1 MNDQTI
7 VNTTG
12 EPINEAPVV
21 DNPHAP
27 ALPAGYL
34 ENGYYA
40 TAEDG
45 TKYLRPDFLG
55 AYAQK
60 IAAELAPLSAADFRG
75 AFLRNAKKCLRRGTP
90 YEAQRTC
97 AVSMLPQAIKLI
109 AMHKSPSILLD
120 FITVAT
126 AAITDSNTFQAFYQH
141 ADAIYSYMLL
151 NKTQVGG

>member
-40 TAEDG
+40 VAENG
-45 TKYLRPDFLG
+45 TKYLRPEFVGKYAEIMASQLG
-55 AYAQK
+55 SMK
-60 IAAELAPLSAADFRG
+60 IADFSSLLREMKRSKKKTLPFEARLTAAAEMLPKALALVHRKKAPALLV
-75 AFLRNAKKCLRRGTP
+75 AFIKGNLRRIDNDDDW
-90 YEAQRTC
+90 YAYLRHLEAI
-97 AVSMLPQAIKLI
+97 SG
-109 AMHKSPSILLD
+109 
-120 FITVAT
+120 
-126 AAITDSNTFQAFYQH
+126 
-141 ADAIYSYMLL
+141 YMIGCD
-151 NKTQVGG
+151 N

>member
-7 VNTTG
+7 VSTTG

-45 TKYLRPDFLG
+45 TK
-55 AYAQK
+55 
-60 IAAELAPLSAADFRG
+60 
-75 AFLRNAKKCLRRGTP
+75 
-90 YEAQRTC
+90 
-97 AVSMLPQAIKLI
+97 
-109 AMHKSPSILLD
+109 
-120 FITVAT
+120 
-126 AAITDSNTFQAFYQH
+126 
-141 ADAIYSYMLL
+141 
-151 NKTQVGG
+151 